1 MHSTYNVRDN
11 IQNQA
16 IIMFSIRFLLSI
28 ELLSYTLPTC
38 CNNMAKL
45 RSKLPKK
52 SFPCLEKNEYRV
64 RTFFKAAKAFF
75 RINASGAVIMT
86 FSMAYQ
92 CP

>member
-1 MHSTYNVRDN
+1 
-11 IQNQA
+11 
-16 IIMFSIRFLLSI
+16 
-28 ELLSYTLPTC
+28 
-38 CNNMAKL
+38 MAKL

-75 RINASGAVIMT
+75 RINASGAAIMT
-86 FSMAYQ
+86 LSMAYQ